1 MSSAVLDRL
10 LAALIVGLAASGA
23 LSLLSGAPA
32 DAWLFVLHVV
42 LAAFL
47 AVAVVAKL
55 VRSVPT
61 AVRGRRWGRLAVG
74 AGGTVGA
81 AISILAGFAWVA
93 GGSIVWADLGLIRW
107 SLLTLHAVAGI

>member
-32 DAWLFVLHVV
+32 DAWLFVLHDV

-61 AVRGRRWGRLAVG
+61 AVRGRRGGRLAV
-74 AGGTVGA
+74 A
-81 AISILAGFAWVA
+81 AIDTAVASTSTLAGFGWVA
-93 GGSIVWADLGLIRW
+93 ASWMVWVVLGLIRW
-107 SLLTLHAVAGI
+107 SVLT